1 MRSNVAAS
9 LRSSL
14 REGVVEPGLPAPLD
28 RFRVRP
34 VLEQVDAHANR
45 HPERVAAE
53 EAVQGLARP
62 DADEVRAQVVDD
74 ALEGLQ
80 AVLLDAHG
88 VALGHAVVDA
98 EGPPQ
103 PVEAARP
110 GSISFG
116 NSQVALPGPV
126 AMASQ
131 TSSGVAGSS
140 TSRRISNS
148 RDIVTSP

>member
-28 RFRVRP
+28 RFRVRH
-34 VLEQVDAHANR
+34 VLEQVYAHADR

-53 EAVQGLARP
+53 EAVQGVARP

-74 ALEGLQ
+74 ALERLQ
-80 AVLLDAHG
+80 AVRLDAHG
-88 VALGHAVVDA
+88 VALGHVVVDA

-103 PVEAARP
+103 PFEAAGAGP
-110 GSISFG
+110 LLG
-116 NSQVALPGPV
+116 AL
-126 AMASQ
+126 
-131 TSSGVAGSS
+131 
-140 TSRRISNS
+140 
-148 RDIVTSP
+148 